1 MVCLK
6 SGVCIKKYNSVLTRS
21 FLVDHDELNGSDITP
36 EMLREGLDRRLSGM
50 DDQELFEAA
59 TGCFKNGCEYLEDTI
74 EKQDEAIQMQAIESE
89 TMKQYINR
97 LHQMQSPTYPRVP
110 QALQNK
116 MYI

>member
-1 MVCLK
+1 MSARGEPVLHIYLIFIACCLVY
-6 SGVCIKKYNSVLTRS
+6 GCWTVYKY
-21 FLVDHDELNGSDITP
+21 I
-36 EMLREGLDRRLSGM
+36 
-50 DDQELFEAA
+50 
-59 TGCFKNGCEYLEDTI
+59 EYLEDTI

-116 MYI
+116 MYH